1 MGKRSKTP
9 VRQSINIKRN
19 RHKKIN
25 FNNILWVVGLI
36 LVSNKDKLEYK
47 FIHILIYLHFSKKKE
62 TIEKQLQC
70 LRYHKNLFVLHNLLV
85 N

>member
-9 VRQSINIKRN
+9 VRKSINIKRN

-25 FNNILWVVGLI
+25 FNNILWFVGLI

-47 FIHILIYLHFSKKKE
+47 FIHILIYFILTFIYISLKKK
-62 TIEKQLQC
+62 KL
-70 LRYHKNLFVLHNLLV
+70 
-85 N
+85 